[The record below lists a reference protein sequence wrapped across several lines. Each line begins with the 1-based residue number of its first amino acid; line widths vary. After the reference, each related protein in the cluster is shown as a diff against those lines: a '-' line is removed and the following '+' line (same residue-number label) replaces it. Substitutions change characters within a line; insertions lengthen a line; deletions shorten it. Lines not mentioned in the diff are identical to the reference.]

1 MKTKRFLLVAAVA
14 VMLLLTGNAAE
25 SFWIGGAEGT
35 WNTAENWDPV
45 GVPNVKDSVAVFTN
59 AATITMS
66 GKTVSFCEIHARGGD
81 LTINHTYRV
90 TVVGNSKNE
99 AVVDVADGYTVTLL

>member
-1 MKTKRFLLVAAVA
+1 MKTKRSLLVAAVA

-45 GVPNVKDSVAVFTN
+45 GVPNVKDSIAVFTN

-66 GKTVSFCEIHARGGD
+66 GAFCEIHARGGD

-90 TVVGNSKNE
+90 SVVGNSKNE

>member
-1 MKTKRFLLVAAVA
+1 MKIKRIMIAVA
-14 VMLLLTGNAAE
+14 VMMVAVAAKAAE
-25 SFWIGGAEGT
+25 SFWIGGAEGKF
-35 WNTAENWDPV
+35 NVAENWDPV

-59 AATITMS
+59 AATVTMS
-66 GKTVSFCEIHARGGD
+66 GAFCEIHARGGD